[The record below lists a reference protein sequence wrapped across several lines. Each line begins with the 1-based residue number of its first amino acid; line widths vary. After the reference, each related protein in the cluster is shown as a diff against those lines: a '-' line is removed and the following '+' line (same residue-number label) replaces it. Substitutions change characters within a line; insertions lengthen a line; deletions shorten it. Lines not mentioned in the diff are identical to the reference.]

1 MTQDQ
6 TPQAGKMADA
16 DERAQSQA
24 DGADKRADGFTR
36 MLLVA
41 DVRQQDGN
49 PVFETRRMA
58 IATAADVSEL
68 DPTWMP
74 DQQHQAWFDAV
85 QVAANTAHGF
95 TSVCGWPIRDEE
107 TPDALILR
115 PLVLDWARKMEACL
129 RRNEGPPKN
138 KGPWLASEFRSLR
151 LIRRELDE
159 ADRAHV
165 CLVWIDHGDESDKVK
180 AARAHLVDELV
191 DVATTA
197 MIAADCARADGP
209 SKDRGYTL

>member
-138 KGPWLASEFRSLR
+138 KGPWDARENEPWFDAYAGLLRERAEVDLLLAGM
-151 LIRRELDE
+151 
-159 ADRAHV
+159 
-165 CLVWIDHGDESDKVK
+165 GDDTEI
-180 AARAHLVDELV
+180 DELV
-191 DVATTA
+191 DEAVCA
-197 MIAADCARADGP
+197 MILADCLRPDGP